1 LKLNIIKADHKFF
14 KTNSPYFYKNSMDSN
29 NHIVF
34 NYFNSETTGIE
45 LPKKFTFPFYYEPHL
60 LATIAC
66 KELQNHIINQ
76 KEWAHNFG
84 LPENDLTLQNGVAI
98 GKMFGVLVVQ
108 SPQGDIGYLAAF
120 SGKLADSNHH
130 KMFVPPV
137 YDMLKEGDF
146 FLKGGVEIIAI
157 NKKVETL
164 ENNENYLQILNK
176 YEACSSEASDDIA
189 SKKKALRENKKKRKV
204 IREKG
209 RIELSDLDF
218 IELQEKLKDES
229 LKYQYFF
236 RKNEKMWDEKL
247 TVLKEHL
254 TPFSKEINELKE
266 ERKAKSNSLQNR
278 LFSEYKFLNQ
288 KGETQ
293 SLTNIFDETVLK
305 KPPAGAG
312 ECAAPKLLQHAFL
325 NNLKPIALAE
335 FWWGESPPAEVKK
348 HLQYYPACKGKCEP
362 ILHHMLADIE
372 VDENLLLV
380 NLGKEKE
387 IEILHEDE
395 DLVVINKP
403 AELLSVPGKS
413 ITDSVYTRMQVK
425 YPNASGPLI
434 VHRLDMSTSGIM
446 VIPLNKKT
454 YGFLQKQFINRLIN
468 KKYVALLDGIV
479 PSNNGTIDLPLRGD
493 LNDRP
498 KQLVCFEHGKASQ
511 TKYKVV
517 ERLNNKTRINFY
529 PLTGR
534 THQLRVHASHFKGLN
549 IPIVGDDLYGNRS
562 SRLHLHAESIEFVHP
577 TTREKMKIRCK
588 EEF

>member
-1 LKLNIIKADHKFF
+1 MNKLQAIKY
-14 KTNSPYFYKNSMDSN
+14 NSFLSDISK
-29 NHIVF
+29 
-34 NYFNSETTGIE
+34 IE
-45 LPKKFTFPFYYEPHL
+45 LPKKFTFPFYYEPHD
-60 LATIAC
+60 LATLAC
-66 KELQNHIINQ
+66 EELQHHITNQ
-76 KEWAHNFG
+76 SEWDHNFG
-84 LPENDLTLQNGVAI
+84 LPENDLTLQDGVAI
-98 GKMFGVLVVQ
+98 GKMFGALVVQ
-108 SPQGDIGYLAAF
+108 TPSGDIGYLAAF

-157 NKKVETL
+157 NKEVEKL
-164 ENNENYLQILNK
+164 ENETNYQQLLKNYK
-176 YEACSSEASDDIA
+176 DCSREAADDLA

-209 RIELSDLDF
+209 RTELSELDF
-218 IELQEKLKDES
+218 IDLQEELKDES

-236 RKNEKMWDEKL
+236 RKDEKL
-247 TVLKEHL
+247 WNEKLAAAKEDL
-254 TPFSKEINELKE
+254 SPLLNRINELKE
-266 ERKAKSNSLQNR
+266 ERKEKSNHLQNR
-278 LFSEYKFLNQ
+278 LFSEYKFLNK

-293 SLTNIFDETVLK
+293 SLMNIFNETVLK

-312 ECAAPKLLQHAFL
+312 ECAAPKLLQYAFL

-348 HLQYYPACKGKCEP
+348 HLQFYPACKGKCEP
-362 ILHHMLADIE
+362 ILHHMLSEIE
-372 VDENLLLV
+372 LDENLLLV

-413 ITDSVYTRMQVK
+413 IIDSVYTRMQAK
-425 YPNASGPLI
+425 YPNATGPLI

-446 VIPLNKKT
+446 VIPLNKRT

-468 KKYVALLDGIV
+468 KKYVALLEGIV
-479 PSNNGTIDLPLRGD
+479 PSDKGIINLPLRGD
-493 LNDRP
+493 LDDRP
-498 KQLVCFEHGKASQ
+498 KQLVCFEHGKASE
-511 TKYKVV
+511 TKFKVI
-517 ERLNNKTRINFY
+517 ERLHNKTRINFY

-549 IPIVGDDLYGNRS
+549 TPIVGDDLYGTRS

-577 TTREKMKIRCK
+577 TTLEKMKIKCK